1 MLSRFCS
8 EKFSL
13 YIVFKSTLG
22 LTAFL
27 SHSLH
32 RQNKEDVDFLRKN
45 FWTQDLLFSSLQR
58 TELGRGKEWKEVG
71 LFFFLPP
78 LEGQSV
84 LGHRWV
90 LRPKTIDTIW
100 ALITSHLHVSLRY
113 QSQFYPFLGFRQK
126 LQRPRN
132 AQLLPIRLSF
142 LRFPAFHTKEDSAYW
157 KGSSHLKK
165 VFKEVL
171 VWGF

>member
-1 MLSRFCS
+1 MVGSQLLVTSQRTCVRKFSLMLSRFCS

-71 LFFFLPP
+71 LFFF
-78 LEGQSV
+78 S
-84 LGHRWV
+84 
-90 LRPKTIDTIW
+90 
-100 ALITSHLHVSLRY
+100 LH
-113 QSQFYPFLGFRQK
+113 
-126 LQRPRN
+126 
-132 AQLLPIRLSF
+132 
-142 LRFPAFHTKEDSAYW
+142 
-157 KGSSHLKK
+157 
-165 VFKEVL
+165 
-171 VWGF
+171 